1 MKKNVPFYQMKLFI
15 TGATPNSVRA
25 VANMKHICEKYLS
38 GNYKLEII
46 DIYQQPLLAKDE
58 QIIALPMLKKS
69 FPLPLKRFIGDM
81 SDTAKVLRGLDYEM

>member
-25 VANMKHICEKYLS
+25 VTNLKHICEKYFP

-81 SDTAKVLRGLDYEM
+81 SDTAKVLRGLDYDM

>member
-25 VANMKHICEKYLS
+25 VANLKHICEKYFP

-81 SDTAKVLRGLDYEM
+81 SDTAKVLRGLDYDM